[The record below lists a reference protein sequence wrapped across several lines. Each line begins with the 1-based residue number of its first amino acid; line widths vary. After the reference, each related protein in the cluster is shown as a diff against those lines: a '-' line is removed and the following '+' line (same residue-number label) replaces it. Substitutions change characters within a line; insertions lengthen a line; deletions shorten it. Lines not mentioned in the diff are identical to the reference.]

1 MCIFCIFLSWFVRW
15 SDARPLICFQ
25 QPLQPALKVRDEN
38 ACASKKDDTKPFE
51 FKARP
56 EPSKP
61 SVVQQEQLVPTKEP
75 ERAVEN
81 ENDDIPEP
89 QQLPV
94 PIVDDADVTLDMSM
108 DSIIGSPM
116 SVDHSV
122 AQRRINYQQAEE
134 EFYNVT
140 EYQTEIY
147 KYMKTA
153 EVRKLNS
160 APWIKFT

>member
-1 MCIFCIFLSWFVRW
+1 V
-15 SDARPLICFQ
+15 Q
-25 QPLQPALKVRDEN
+25 
-38 ACASKKDDTKPFE
+38 
-51 FKARP
+51 P
-56 EPSKP
+56 EPF
-61 SVVQQEQLVPTKEP
+61 VPTKEP
-75 ERAVEN
+75 EPAVEN
-81 ENDDIPEP
+81 ESEEIPEP
-89 QQLPV
+89 QQLPA
-94 PIVDDADVTLDMSM
+94 PIVDDGDVTLDMSM

-153 EVRKLNS
+153 EVRNPEIAQS
-160 APWIKFT
+160 IKFT